1 MILFWISN
9 QKLMKFDYQGR
20 VVIRAWSEK
29 IKLAV
34 VNRIKWTGR
43 KRTRHPVKKERKK
56 KKRNFVIVWKGRNED
71 PQMGSGGEA

>member
-1 MILFWISN
+1 MAFFWISN

-34 VNRIKWTGR
+34 VCRIKWTGR
-43 KRTRHPVKKERKK
+43 NRTRHPVKKKK
-56 KKRNFVIVWKGRNED
+56 QNCCNRAIVWKGHNED
-71 PQMGSGGEA
+71 PRMSSGSEA

>member
-1 MILFWISN
+1 MALFWISN

-34 VNRIKWTGR
+34 VCRIKWTGR
-43 KRTRHPVKKERKK
+43 NRTRHPVKKKK
-56 KKRNFVIVWKGRNED
+56 LLQSFGKDVMRTLG
-71 PQMGSGGEA
+71 

>member
-1 MILFWISN
+1 MALFWISN

-34 VNRIKWTGR
+34 VCRIKWTGR
-43 KRTRHPVKKERKK
+43 NRTRHPVKKKK
-56 KKRNFVIVWKGRNED
+56 KTVAIVWKGRNED
-71 PQMGSGGEA
+71 PRMSSGSEA

>member
-1 MILFWISN
+1 MALFWISN

-34 VNRIKWTGR
+34 VCRIKWTGR
-43 KRTRHPVKKERKK
+43 NRTRHPVKKKK
-56 KKRNFVIVWKGRNED
+56 KKTVAIVWKGRNED
-71 PQMGSGGEA
+71 PRMSSSSEA